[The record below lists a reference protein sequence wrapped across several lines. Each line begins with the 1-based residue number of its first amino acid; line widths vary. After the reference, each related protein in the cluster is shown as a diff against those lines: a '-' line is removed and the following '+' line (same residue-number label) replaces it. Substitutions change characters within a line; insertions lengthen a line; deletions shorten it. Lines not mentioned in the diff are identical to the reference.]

1 MNKRSIFIFIF
12 QSNTMPVLSL
22 HNTYT
27 LPSGSASYTLGLS
40 GAPGAA
46 SYTLPSVGTATGTG
60 LSNFLGGT
68 GMIGLGSGLTG
79 TSNHLTGLAANL
91 ASTTGLSGIG
101 LTGQTCMGGVSGLT
115 GAGLSNTLPISLSL
129 GTNTSFTT
137 FTNPLLS
144 STRVKA
150 YDDLDLSLARH
161 RVGSPLSPLIPPGV
175 TGWDLDRYGLE
186 GINPT
191 YMHSLSRPLSRIGFD
206 LDSKYEYFLCVIRWV
221 FRCVD
226 IILTNISFKRK
237 KQQKI

>member
-1 MNKRSIFIFIF
+1 
-12 QSNTMPVLSL
+12 MPVLSL

-60 LSNFLGGT
+60 LSNILGGAGTGYSGLGTGLSGLGGT
-68 GMIGLGSGLTG
+68 GLTSALSGLGLGGGLT
-79 TSNHLTGLAANL
+79 STGL
-91 ASTTGLSGIG
+91 GGVGG
-101 LTGQTCMGGVSGLT
+101 LTGVSGLT
-115 GAGLSNTLPISLSL
+115 GTGLSNTLPLSLGL

-144 STRVKA
+144 SHMSTKLKA

-191 YMHSLSRPLSRIGFD
+191 YMHSLSRPLSRIGLD
-206 LDSKYEYFLCVIRWV
+206 LDSKYEPAVA
-221 FRCVD
+221 
-226 IILTNISFKRK
+226 
-237 KQQKI
+237 